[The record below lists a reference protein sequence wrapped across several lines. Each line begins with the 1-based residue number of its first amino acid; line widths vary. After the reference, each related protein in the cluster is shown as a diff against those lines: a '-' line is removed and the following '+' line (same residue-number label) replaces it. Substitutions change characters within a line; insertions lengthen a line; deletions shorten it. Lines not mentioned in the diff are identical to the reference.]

1 MFVTAFDNQE
11 AVECEVTESVNE
23 EIDPAFV
30 KIIWSGTLDLPPGR
44 PAGQQV
50 EVTYEYDDNQM
61 MKCSF
66 KDINSS
72 KVTNIDL
79 SMTKKDISENSSD
92 NEIDK
97 FLVE

>member
-1 MFVTAFDNQE
+1 
-11 AVECEVTESVNE
+11 
-23 EIDPAFV
+23 
-30 KIIWSGTLDLPPGR
+30 
-44 PAGQQV
+44 
-50 EVTYEYDDNQM
+50 M